1 MRTPPTIESVQDA
14 ALRYIRRGWCV
25 LPLPLGEKIIHNR
38 GWTSLRLDED
48 DIGTAFAEPRNIGII
63 LGEPSGWLV
72 DVDLDC
78 AEALRMA
85 DEHLPPT
92 EAVSGRCLRPG
103 SHRWYVCTGAK
114 TRQFRDPRDNTM
126 IVELRSTG
134 AQTVVGPSLHPDGDV
149 YEALDGEPAEVAYE
163 ELLAAVER
171 INAAVL
177 KERGVEP
184 RERPARHPPTITG
197 PDVSPEDRV
206 RRASAYLRAMPPAI
220 SGQGGHGRTYAAATS
235 LVHGFCLDADAALRM
250 LIDEYNPRC
259 EPPWSE
265 KELSH
270 KVEDAATRPHERPRG
285 WLLGD
290 PARVESFPQR
300 DAVHSQI
307 QKETRV
313 TNDPGPFPEALLR
326 VPGMIGDVIEYN
338 LATAPRPQPVLALA
352 GALALQAVLSGRKV
366 RDELGNHTNLYF
378 VSMAGSG
385 LGKDHARK
393 INKRVLHAAGCDH
406 LEGPEDLASD
416 SGLYSALEIRPAQLI
431 QLDEFGRFLRT
442 IGSPRQSPHLYGVL
456 SAMMKLYSS
465 ADGVYHGKAYADA
478 SKNRSIDRPCLVL
491 HGTTVYEHFYKALSG
506 ESFADGFIPRML
518 IFEAAE
524 RPPRNRRPLYDVP
537 GAIVE
542 AAGWWDRYV
551 PAGPAESARCA
562 TATVE
567 TSEEAYDRFEDLTLL
582 AETEADTGGASA
594 AAVWARAEEKACRLA
609 LLYACSADR
618 EHPRIDRDAADWACR
633 LVRYLTERLLFVA
646 DGWVADSA
654 FEATQK
660 RIVRCLE
667 AEGGTLTRSQ
677 LTRKTQWLT
686 PQERDNA
693 IANLADADRVEI
705 ILSSTNGRPGTKYVL
720 RPA

>member
-1 MRTPPTIESVQDA
+1 MRTPPSIASVQNA

-25 LPLPLGEKIIHNR
+25 LPLPLGVKIIESR
-38 GWTSLRLDED
+38 GWPSLRLAEGDVA
-48 DIGTAFAEPRNIGII
+48 TAFVEPRNIGII

-78 AEALRMA
+78 AEALRLA

-92 EAVSGRCLRPG
+92 DAVSGRSRRPG

-134 AQTVVGPSLHPDGDV
+134 AQTVVGPSLHPDGDI
-149 YEALDGEPAEVAYE
+149 YDLLEGEPAEIPYE
-163 ELLAAVER
+163 ELLGAVER
-171 INAAVL
+171 IWKAVL

-184 RERPARHPPTITG
+184 PEPRARLARHAPTG
-197 PDVSPEDRV
+197 VDCDVSPEDRV

-220 SGQGGHGRTYAAATS
+220 SGQGGHSRTYAAATT
-235 LVHGFCLDADAALRM
+235 LVHGFCLDEGTALRI
-250 LIDEYNPRC
+250 LIDEFNPRC
-259 EPPWSE
+259 DPPWSDR
-265 KELSH
+265 ELMH
-270 KVEDAATRPHERPRG
+270 KVEDAATKPHERPRG
-285 WLLGD
+285 WLLSD
-290 PARVESFPQR
+290 PTRVETIAQR
-300 DAVHSQI
+300 APTHRQTPE
-307 QKETRV
+307 ETPV
-313 TNDPGPFPEALLR
+313 TNDPGPVPEDLLR
-326 VPGMIGDVIEYN
+326 VPGLIGDVIDYN

-366 RDELGNHTNLYF
+366 RDELGNHTNLYI

-393 INKRVLHAAGCDH
+393 VNKRVLHASGCDH
-406 LEGPEDLASD
+406 FEGPEDLASD
-416 SGLYSALEIRPAQLI
+416 AGLYSALELRPSLLI

-524 RPPRNRRPLYDVP
+524 RPPRNRRALYDVP
-537 GAIVE
+537 GTIVE
-542 AAGWWDRYV
+542 AASWWDRYV
-551 PAGPAESARCA
+551 PAGPTESARGT
-562 TATVE
+562 TAIVE
-567 TSEEAYDRFEDLTLL
+567 TSEEAYRRFEDLTLL
-582 AETEADTGGASA
+582 AETEADSGGASA

-633 LVRYLTERLLFVA
+633 IVQYLTERLLFVA

-654 FEATQK
+654 F
-660 RIVRCLE
+660 
-667 AEGGTLTRSQ
+667 
-677 LTRKTQWLT
+677 
-686 PQERDNA
+686 
-693 IANLADADRVEI
+693 
-705 ILSSTNGRPGTKYVL
+705 
-720 RPA
+720 